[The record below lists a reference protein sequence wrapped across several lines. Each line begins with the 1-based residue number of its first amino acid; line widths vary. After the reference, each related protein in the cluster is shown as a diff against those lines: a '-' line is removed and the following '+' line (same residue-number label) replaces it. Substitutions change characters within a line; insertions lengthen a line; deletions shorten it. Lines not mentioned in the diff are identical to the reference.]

1 MPRTVTSAL
10 DQVHVCGHV
19 CTHVCMCVYTC
30 PYMCTCVHMCVGIGT
45 HVSGCEQVCVCVHV
59 WVGRL
64 MLIFT
69 RCLCEFEVSPRSY
82 LQKDQEN
89 TDINGEP

>member
-1 MPRTVTSAL
+1 M
-10 DQVHVCGHV
+10 
-19 CTHVCMCVYTC
+19 
-30 PYMCTCVHMCVGIGT
+30 